1 MSKKKKTAPST
12 RIRKTELVRNIIN
25 VFNENTEKTLNYKQI
40 STLLNIKSESQRI
53 FVNQLLYELL
63 DEDFL
68 VEVSRGVFKVNSRTG
83 YITGKIERQ
92 GVKTYIIPDD
102 GGELVFIPEQK
113 TNHALLNDV
122 VKVFLYAHRRG
133 QQPEGEV
140 IEIVKRA
147 KDTFVGILDVS

>member
-68 VEVSRGVFKVNSRTG
+68 V
-83 YITGKIERQ
+83 
-92 GVKTYIIPDD
+92 
-102 GGELVFIPEQK
+102 
-113 TNHALLNDV
+113 
-122 VKVFLYAHRRG
+122 
-133 QQPEGEV
+133 
-140 IEIVKRA
+140 
-147 KDTFVGILDVS
+147 